1 MASSDSPY
9 IRWFADL
16 SLDDRPVVGGKS
28 ASLGE
33 LVRASIP
40 VPPGFAITT
49 AAFEAFLAELDPDG
63 EIRAEVGALDK
74 HNSDGIAAASKHIRQ
89 RILQSPVP
97 YSITEDILENY
108 RSLRQNGSV
117 CPVAVRS
124 SATCEDSAEAS
135 FAGLQDTYLWILG
148 EPELIDQV
156 RACWASLYNNESIT
170 YRRRLGVPEQ
180 QLSISVVVQQ
190 MVDAACAGIMFTRSP
205 TTGDKSVIVIEG
217 SWGLGSCIVG
227 GEVTPDRFVV
237 NKVTGE
243 INIRNISAKSV
254 EHVPDRSAGG
264 VRELVI
270 ADDRRDAPCLSDAI
284 IGELWQIGRKVER
297 HYGCPQDI
305 EWAVPREH
313 SGPGETV
320 YLLQSRPETVWASK
334 ETKPKAKPAP
344 KAFDHVINLM
354 SARKKQR

>member
-1 MASSDSPY
+1 MAQAERSH
-9 IRWFADL
+9 ILWFADL
-16 SLDDRPVVGGKS
+16 SLADRSRVGGKS

-49 AAFEAFLAELDPDG
+49 AAFETFLAAVDPAG
-63 EIRAEVGALDK
+63 EIRTEVSALDK
-74 HNSDGIAAASKHIRQ
+74 HNSDGIATASRHIRQ
-89 RILQSPVP
+89 RIRESAVP
-97 YSITEDILENY
+97 DAIAADILSAY
-108 RSLRQNGSV
+108 RALQQNGSG

-148 EPELIDQV
+148 EQALIDQV

-170 YRRRLGVPEQ
+170 YRLRLGVPEH
-180 QLSISVVVQQ
+180 QLSMSVVVQQ

-217 SWGLGSCIVG
+217 SWGLGSCIVS

-243 INIRNISAKSV
+243 INTRNISAKTA
-254 EHVPDRSAGG
+254 EHVPDRSSGG
-264 VRELVI
+264 VLELAI
-270 ADDRRDAPCLSDAI
+270 DEPRCSAPCLDDDTI
-284 IGELWQIGRKVER
+284 RRLWQIGRQVEL

-305 EWAVPREH
+305 EWAVPRDA
-313 SGPGETV
+313 GEEPV
-320 YLLQSRPETVWASK
+320 YLLQSRPETVWSGK
-334 ETKPKAKPAP
+334 EKDPKARPA
-344 KAFDHVINLM
+344 ARHFDHVINLM
-354 SARKKQR
+354 SARKSQR